1 VFPLARGALPLSAA
15 PEGDDVSDKRE
26 AMLVRRIEAEQRR
39 GATGRRGYSPRLR
52 QAVLEHVA
60 SCVRAGDGAKTVA
73 RRLGLRPE
81 TIGRWQRWEN
91 AERRSSLHAITVV
104 DDGAAPLTTVE
115 LVSTGGISLRTP
127 CGVVVEGLSAT
138 ELVTVL
144 RGLR

>member
-1 VFPLARGALPLSAA
+1 M
-15 PEGDDVSDKRE
+15 SDKRE

-60 SCVRAGDGAKTVA
+60 SCARAGDGTKTVA

-91 AERRSSLHAITVV
+91 SEPASSLHAITVV
-104 DDGAAPLTTVE
+104 EDKPAPPVE
-115 LVSTGGISLRTP
+115 LVGSAGISLRIP

-138 ELVTVL
+138 DLVIVL

>member
-1 VFPLARGALPLSAA
+1 M
-15 PEGDDVSDKRE
+15 SDKRE

-39 GATGRRGYSPRLR
+39 GATGRRGYSPKLR

-60 SCVRAGDGAKTVA
+60 WCVRAGDGTKTVA

-91 AERRSSLHAITVV
+91 GEPTSSLHAITVV
-104 DDGAAPLTTVE
+104 EDGRVPLTTVE
-115 LVSTGGISLRTP
+115 LVGTGGISLRAP
-127 CGVVVEGLSAT
+127 CGVVVEGLTAG